1 MLNRDALL
9 SAYFQRIGLV
19 FDNQQPS
26 LETLQ
31 SVQRAQV
38 FAVPFENLDHHSSEQ
53 QPTCDELVSFGL
65 NADSNMS
72 VFPQVVFDKIV
83 TRRRGGVCYEQNI
96 VLGAMLGLLGF
107 TVAFLKARVN
117 RSPRGAPVAFN
128 VATATHIVI
137 LVTIGNERFYV
148 DAGMGPSALILLPCV
163 DGVYEERVGEHV
175 RRFWRVSS
183 IDVAELGLV
192 GEPAISYREPNA
204 DGWYVRTVIEPTPW
218 RQGEWAIAHAY
229 ILSDPASW
237 FRKTLIAIRQSD
249 AHTFVLQ
256 NFDLVE
262 TEVRSGKSVKR
273 VIDFETLPQ
282 VLREEFLLEPPR
294 GMHMPL
300 PLPE

>member
-65 NADSNMS
+65 NADSNMA
-72 VFPQVVFDKIV
+72 VFPQLVFDKIV
-83 TRRRGGVCYEQNI
+83 TRRRGGVCYEQN
-96 VLGAMLGLLGF
+96 VLLGAMLGLLGF

-117 RSPRGAPVAFN
+117 GSPRGAPVAFN
-128 VATATHIVI
+128 VVTATHIVI
-137 LVTIGNERFYV
+137 LVTLRNERFYV

-163 DGVYEERVGEHV
+163 NGVYEERVGEHV

-183 IDVAELGLV
+183 TDVAELGLV
-192 GEPAISYREPNA
+192 GEPTISYREPTA
-204 DGWYVRTVIEPTPW
+204 DWYVRTVIEPTPW
-218 RQGEWAIAHAY
+218 REGEWAVAHAC
-229 ILSDPASW
+229 ILSDTRSW
-237 FRKTLIAIRQSD
+237 FRKTLIAIRQTET
-249 AHTFVLQ
+249 HTFVLQ
-256 NFDLVE
+256 NRDLVE

-273 VIDFETLPQ
+273 VIDFDALPQ